1 MDVGK
6 MSTTHNN
13 VMFIFTCMCIILNL
27 TMICTVADVQD
38 QDRYDAKQPVL
49 LGAGPAPGQSQYPVI
64 PPSIG

>member
-1 MDVGK
+1 MLEK
-6 MSTTHNN
+6 CQQHNN

-27 TMICTVADVQD
+27 TMICTVVDVQD
-38 QDRYDAKQPVL
+38 QDRYEAKQPVL

>member
-1 MDVGK
+1 MLEK
-6 MSTTHNN
+6 CQQHNN

-38 QDRYDAKQPVL
+38 QDRYDTKQPVL